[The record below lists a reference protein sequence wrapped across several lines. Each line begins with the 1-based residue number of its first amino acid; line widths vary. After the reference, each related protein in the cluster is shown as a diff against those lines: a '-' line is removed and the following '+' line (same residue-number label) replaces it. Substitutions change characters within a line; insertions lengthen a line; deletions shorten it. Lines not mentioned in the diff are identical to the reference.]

1 MNPLDIQKITREQ
14 LIPIAEEKA
23 KEITDMFL
31 PVFTGMN
38 ASEAEK
44 LSVKCALVHIKP
56 FKSPLDIPEE
66 MKEKLNGAGL
76 ERLQMIIDFWNEV
89 EVSLNKKLS

>member
-14 LIPIAEEKA
+14 LIPIAEEKS
-23 KEITDMFL
+23 KEIIEMFL
-31 PVFTGMN
+31 PVFSNM
-38 ASEAEK
+38 EATQAEQ

-56 FKSPLDIPEE
+56 FKSPLDIPEA

-76 ERLQMIIDFWNEV
+76 ERLQMIVDFWNEV
-89 EVSLNKKLS
+89 EASLNKKLS